1 MSTALA
7 GVAAQR
13 GVAAEAEAGAA
24 AAAAAAAAAG
34 VAATARDRSA
44 GATVA
49 AIAAARGAITAA
61 AEVTTTAPPKLLA
74 TGPDTMSQ
82 LHGMRPLRIRWRRP
96 RRRRGPLGIQH
107 SRRRLCSSGGRS
119 PCSGGQHPYPYRQRG
134 LASKG

>member
-49 AIAAARGAITAA
+49 AIAAARGASTVA

-96 RRRRGPLGIQH
+96 HRRRGPLGIQH